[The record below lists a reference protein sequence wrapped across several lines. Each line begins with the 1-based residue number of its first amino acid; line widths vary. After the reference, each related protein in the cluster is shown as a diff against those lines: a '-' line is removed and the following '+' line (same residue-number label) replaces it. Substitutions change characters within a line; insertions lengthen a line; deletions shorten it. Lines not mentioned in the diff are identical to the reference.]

1 MTAPSAPSPDRFVI
15 LDRFV
20 LENHDNGTYRDLMA
34 AFPQGPGQLAPYSM
48 QWGDRYTVCLMQR

>member
-1 MTAPSAPSPDRFVI
+1 MTAPGAPSPGRFVI

-20 LENHDNGTYRDLMA
+20 LEDRDLMA

-48 QWGDRYTVCLMQR
+48 LWDGRYTVCLMRQ